1 MKCRR
6 HFFISGA
13 APRGGAAERKREIMK
28 NKMEEEGIPYRA
40 QLDGARPCEA
50 SDMRGARM
58 GIPYRAQ
65 LDGARP
71 CEASDMRGARMGI
84 HFWLK
89 AMFIAPF
96 THTIQNG
103 NQ

>member
-1 MKCRR
+1 
-6 HFFISGA
+6 
-13 APRGGAAERKREIMK
+13 MK

-65 LDGARP
+65 LDGAP
-71 CEASDMRGARMGI
+71 MRSI
-84 HFWLK
+84 
-89 AMFIAPF
+89 
-96 THTIQNG
+96 
-103 NQ
+103 